1 MNRTR
6 SLSAETP
13 RHQSPAAS
21 RAAPVSPADV
31 NQLGIRIL
39 GLKSIPLEKGA
50 RLMALLE
57 CEREMKRMPPQFLPL
72 LAGELKDAYATL
84 PAPQKPRALVECALL
99 IPPYDFSPN

>member
-1 MNRTR
+1 MIRTR

-13 RHQSPAAS
+13 RHQGPAAS
-21 RAAPVSPADV
+21 RAAPVSLADV

-50 RLMALLE
+50 RLTALLE

-72 LAGELKDAYATL
+72 LAGELKDACATL
-84 PAPQKPRALVECALL
+84 PDLRKSRALEAL
-99 IPPYDFSPN
+99 S